1 MKRLIGILILFLTI
15 SSMAF
20 SQFVMELPV
29 IEFDVDFGND
39 SFGILRY
46 YGYRPSEDE
55 FWFEAVTGS
64 IFQNL
69 IDPSETLILPSF
81 TVIEDNTALDD
92 FIKSTMRRNNISVCI
107 TFFSND
113 YGGFTYIVN
122 YSFDNFV
129 TFGFLSMD
137 SIGFVSP
144 SNRPVT
150 PPTVINT
157 TPLYTIVTGRVI
169 SAGITQD
176 ELRKRVNLQSYNDIV
191 SWLCWGSNNVVES
204 SGVQF
209 DRLINVLV
217 NNFRNERSAAENT
230 VRNIGNNTRYQ
241 WLVNSNGRVT
251 EWIVYFR
258 ER

>member
-1 MKRLIGILILFLTI
+1 MKKLIGILILFLTI

-20 SQFVMELPV
+20 SQFVMEQPV
-29 IEFDVDFGND
+29 IEFDVDFGSN

-46 YGYRPSEDE
+46 YGYRPTEDE
-55 FWFEAVTGS
+55 FWLEAVTGS
-64 IFQNL
+64 IFQNM
-69 IDPSETLILPSF
+69 IDSSETLILPSF

-92 FIKSTMRRNNISVCI
+92 FIKSTMRRNNIPVSI
-107 TFFSND
+107 TLFSND

-137 SIGFVSP
+137 SIGYVST
-144 SNRPVT
+144 SNNPVM
-150 PPTVINT
+150 PPPITNSNPV
-157 TPLYTIVTGRVI
+157 YTIVTGRAFAT
-169 SAGITQD
+169 SITQD
-176 ELRKRVNLQSYNDIV
+176 ELRKRINLQNFNDIV
-191 SWLCWGSNNVVES
+191 SWLRWGSNNVVES

-217 NNFRNERSAAENT
+217 NNFRNDRSAVENT

-241 WLVNSNGRVT
+241 WLVDSNGRVT